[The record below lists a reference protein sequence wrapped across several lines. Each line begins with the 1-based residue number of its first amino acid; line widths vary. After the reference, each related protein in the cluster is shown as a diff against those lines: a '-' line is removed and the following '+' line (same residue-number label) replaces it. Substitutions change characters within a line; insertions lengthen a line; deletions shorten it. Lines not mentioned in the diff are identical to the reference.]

1 MPSIPANKK
10 VVLQCSFYSQKKRS
24 RRPLMCI
31 AKPSF
36 EERQALSQHLLN
48 SLNIESANN
57 YKKQGIIN
65 TDY

>member
-1 MPSIPANKK
+1 
-10 VVLQCSFYSQKKRS
+10 
-24 RRPLMCI
+24 MCI